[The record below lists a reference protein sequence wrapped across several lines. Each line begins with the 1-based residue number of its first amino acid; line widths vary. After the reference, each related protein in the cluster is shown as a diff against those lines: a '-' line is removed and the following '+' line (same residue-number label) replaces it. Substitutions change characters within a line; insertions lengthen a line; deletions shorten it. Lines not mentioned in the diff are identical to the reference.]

1 MMHFAKIH
9 TKSKNSKEVC
19 ESIDVDNVSLKDL
32 SIETEFDSNSITTI
46 VKSNSMRTM
55 LNTID
60 DLIRCQIAA
69 ESMIKDG

>member
-19 ESIDVDNVSLKDL
+19 GSIDVDNVSLKDL
-32 SIETEFDSNSITTI
+32 SIETEFDSNSIMTV